1 MSWVVQMKQMFE
13 QEKVREQIWLKE
25 EEGELKMR
33 WEEREIE
40 S

>member
-33 WEEREIE
+33 GEEREIE